1 MCGRFS
7 LTVDEQ
13 QINILFELSG
23 ANAPYVPRYNG
34 APTQLLPV
42 ITNELPRRMQ
52 LFRWGLIPHWSKE
65 VSKIPLINA
74 KSETLDQK
82 PSFSAGFKVRR
93 CLVPADGFYEWVHSG
108 RKLPYRFTLKDESL
122 FAFAAIWDCWSSPNN
137 ENINS
142 FTILTTEANEMMAP
156 VHDRMPVVLDKSQFN
171 DWLEEKDEK
180 KVMTMLKPYPSERMK
195 MYRVTEMV
203 NKATT
208 EGPELIIPC
217 KSDDFFNGELF

>member
-42 ITNELPRRMQ
+42 ITNQLPRHMQ
-52 LFRWGLIPHWSKE
+52 LFRWGLIPNWSKE

-74 KSETLDQK
+74 KSETMNQK
-82 PSFSAGFKVRR
+82 PSFSDGFKLRR

-108 RKLPYRFTLKDESL
+108 RKLPYRFTLNDESL
-122 FAFAAIWDCWSSPNN
+122 FAFAGIWDCWRSPKD

-142 FTILTTEANEMMAP
+142 FAILTTEANEMMAP
-156 VHDRMPVVLDKSQFN
+156 IHDRMPVVLDKTQFN
-171 DWLEEKDEK
+171 DWLEEKDDK

-203 NKATT
+203 NKATS
-208 EGPELIIPC
+208 EGPELIVPC